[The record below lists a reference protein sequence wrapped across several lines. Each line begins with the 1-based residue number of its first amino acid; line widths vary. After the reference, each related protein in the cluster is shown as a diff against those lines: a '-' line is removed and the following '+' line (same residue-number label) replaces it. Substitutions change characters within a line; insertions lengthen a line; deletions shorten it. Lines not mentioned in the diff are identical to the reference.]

1 MHVFQSRPNDPRP
14 NRGKLVW
21 NGNVDCLRLSYGHDG
36 GEAEENSVREE
47 ENELLSCT
55 QTLQVSVATD
65 TSSQLTF
72 RDSPG
77 NRCNGET
84 RPKRGQSET
93 YRFLET
99 WSDQ

>member
-1 MHVFQSRPNDPRP
+1 M
-14 NRGKLVW
+14 
-21 NGNVDCLRLSYGHDG
+21 DCLRLSYGHDG

-72 RDSPG
+72 GDSPG
-77 NRCNGET
+77 NRMQNIQWRDET
-84 RPKRGQSET
+84 QKRPV
-93 YRFLET
+93 
-99 WSDQ
+99 

>member
-1 MHVFQSRPNDPRP
+1 M
-14 NRGKLVW
+14 
-21 NGNVDCLRLSYGHDG
+21 DCLRLSHG

-77 NRCNGET
+77 NRC
-84 RPKRGQSET
+84 
-93 YRFLET
+93 
-99 WSDQ
+99 

>member
-1 MHVFQSRPNDPRP
+1 M
-14 NRGKLVW
+14 
-21 NGNVDCLRLSYGHDG
+21 DCLRLSHG

-72 RDSPG
+72 GDSPG
-77 NRCNGET
+77 NRC
-84 RPKRGQSET
+84 
-93 YRFLET
+93 
-99 WSDQ
+99 